1 MSQPL
6 PAGPS
11 EMAATDGLCPIC
23 LGDLENAT
31 YVEVCQHRFCFV
43 CICEWAKLT
52 ETCPLCKQPFGR
64 LLHTVTADNNR
75 EEDAAGW
82 PACRQR
88 KATRT
93 RSRAPQRRRTRS
105 RRRADTQPSM
115 GRRGIVGTDGAR
127 RDPVAV
133 GPSDGT
139 SQQDAAASTSHEG
152 TAPSTGEHLADPAA
166 TPYSRA
172 AAAPATV

>member
-1 MSQPL
+1 
-6 PAGPS
+6 
-11 EMAATDGLCPIC
+11 MAATDGLCPIC

-75 EEDAAGW
+75 EEDVAGW

-166 TPYSRA
+166 TPDSRA